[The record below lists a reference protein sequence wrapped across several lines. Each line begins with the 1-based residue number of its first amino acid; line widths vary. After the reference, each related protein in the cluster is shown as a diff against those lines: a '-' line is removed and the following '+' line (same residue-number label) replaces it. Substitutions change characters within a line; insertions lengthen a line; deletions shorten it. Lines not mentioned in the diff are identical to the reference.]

1 MTDNPN
7 PLPESSPRLTIIAF
21 IFIGLVIIGGGIL
34 LLSTR
39 PEPVRITINPPPA
52 TATPPATGTPPPI
65 TVYVTGAVGE
75 PESIITLPAGSRVQD
90 AIDAAGGTTEN
101 ANLTG
106 INLAG
111 IVRDGDQIH
120 VPEQGVETVIPT
132 PGGGGIVFINTATAE
147 ELDSLPGV
155 GPELA
160 QRIIEYREA
169 NGAFADLEALDA
181 VEGIGPALLENIA
194 PLVEFD

>member
-1 MTDNPN
+1 MSDNPN
-7 PLPESSPRLTIIAF
+7 PMPESSPRLTIAAF
-21 IFIGLVIIGGGIL
+21 IIIALAILGGGIL

-52 TATPPATGTPPPI
+52 TATPPATNTPNPI

-75 PESIITLPAGSRVQD
+75 PESMVTLPVGSRVQD
-90 AIDAAGGTTEN
+90 AIDAAGGTAEN
-101 ANLTG
+101 ANLEG
-106 INLAG
+106 VNLAG

-120 VPEQGVETVIPT
+120 VPEQGVETIIPT

-160 QRIIEYREA
+160 QRIIDYRDA
-169 NGAFADLEALDA
+169 NGAFANLEALDA
-181 VEGIGPALLENIA
+181 VEGIGPALLEDIA